1 MEHGP
6 SVKTGWL
13 MWTLALVGA
22 AAWGACLLYDAAAPV
37 LPRALLWA
45 GVLPAILFVSWC
57 LSRAV
62 GYVIQGMSRDRR
74 QR

>member
-6 SVKTGWL
+6 SVKTGRL
-13 MWTLALVGA
+13 MWALALVQA
-22 AAWGACLLYDAAAPV
+22 AAWGAYLLYDGA
-37 LPRALLWA
+37 LPFYRPLLWV

-62 GYVIQGMSRDRR
+62 GYVIQGTRRDRR